1 MPARLIINA
10 DDFGFS
16 RAITDGILHAHH
28 HGILTS
34 TTLMTTMPDADRAID
49 LAPPSLGVG
58 IHLSLTQGTPLTAC
72 KRILTRDGHFI
83 RSLPKL
89 FLKLRSSAALQEA
102 EAELFAQIHYAQSR
116 GLTPTHIDS
125 HKHVCHL
132 PLLHRPLIN
141 ACKAAGIAWVRT
153 AREARIPGTPALP
166 LAYRPLAR
174 FAKTLAAR
182 LHTAGLRTP
191 DWFFGLA
198 TTGSTTLPIYE
209 KLAAHA
215 ASRPDAELAEL
226 MVHPG
231 YITGLTPA
239 DTRLLDARLAELEA
253 LTSPRTRA
261 ALAAAGVLLARYGNA
276 DNPATK
282 EHK

>member
-16 RAITDGILHAHH
+16 RAITDGILHAHL

-58 IHLSLTQGTPLTAC
+58 IHLSLTQGTPRTPCA
-72 KRILTRDGHFI
+72 RILTRDGNFI
-83 RSLPKL
+83 RSLPRL
-89 FLKLRSSAALQEA
+89 FLKLRTKAALQEA
-102 EAELFAQIHYAQSR
+102 EAELFAQIHYARSR
-116 GLTPTHIDS
+116 GLAPTHIDS

-132 PLLHRPLIN
+132 PLLHLPLVN
-141 ACKAAGIAWVRT
+141 ACTAAGITWVRT

-174 FAKTLAAR
+174 FARTLAAR
-182 LHTAGLRTP
+182 LHAAGLHTP
-191 DWFFGLA
+191 HWFFGLA
-198 TTGSTTLPIYE
+198 TTGKTTFPIYE
-209 KLAAHA
+209 KLAAYA
-215 ASRPDAELAEL
+215 AARPDTELAEL

-253 LTSPRTRA
+253 LTSPQTRA
-261 ALAAAGVLLARYGNA
+261 AFAAAGVHLTHYGQAREMQ
-276 DNPATK
+276 K
-282 EHK
+282 